1 MSMKVLTNKDQRRKR
16 IRAKIWGTSE
26 RPRLS
31 VNISNKHIVAQL
43 IDDDK
48 GVTLGYVTTV
58 RNKDVKGNMTEKA
71 KTVGEQIAEI
81 ATKKKIKT
89 VIFDRGTRIYHGR
102 LSSLANAAR
111 DKGLEF

>member
-1 MSMKVLTNKDQRRKR
+1 MSMNVLTNKDQRRKR
-16 IRAKIWGTSE
+16 IRAKIWGTAE

-58 RNKDVKGNMTEKA
+58 GNKVTKGNMTEKA
-71 KTVGEQIAEI
+71 KAVGEQIAAI
-81 ATKKKIKT
+81 ASKKKIKT

-102 LSSLANAAR
+102 LAALADTAR

>member
-16 IRAKIWGTSE
+16 IRAKIWGTAE

-31 VNISNKHIVAQL
+31 VNISNKNIVAQL

-48 GVTLGYVTTV
+48 GVTLGFVTTV
-58 RNKDVKGNMTEKA
+58 GNKEVKGNLTEKA
-71 KTVGEQIAEI
+71 KTVGEQIGTI
-81 ATKKKIKT
+81 AAKKKIKT
-89 VIFDRGTRIYHGR
+89 VIFDRGTKIYHGR
-102 LSSLANAAR
+102 LAALANAAR

>member
-1 MSMKVLTNKDQRRKR
+1 MSMNVLTNKDQRRKR
-16 IRAKIWGTSE
+16 IRAKIWGTAE

-43 IDDDK
+43 INDDK
-48 GVTLGYVTTV
+48 GVTLGYVSTV
-58 RNKDVKGNMTEKA
+58 GNKDVKGNMTEKA
-71 KTVGEQIAEI
+71 KTVGEQIAAI
-81 ATKKKIKT
+81 ASKKKIKT

-102 LSSLANAAR
+102 LAALANAAR

>member
-1 MSMKVLTNKDQRRKR
+1 MSMNVLTNKDQRRKR
-16 IRAKIWGTSE
+16 IRAKIWGTAE

-58 RNKDVKGNMTEKA
+58 GNKDAKGNMTDKA
-71 KTVGEQIAEI
+71 KVVGEQIAAI
-81 ATKKKIKT
+81 ASKKKIKT

-102 LSSLANAAR
+102 LAALANTAR